1 MYICPHKGTCLMRYL
16 RLCLFVV
23 LSFLSVTVKVSAES
37 QDSVLLGLYGDSMEK
52 GDVPDAMDAA
62 AVILSRIDSASVD
75 VQTAVMA
82 EDLAEYLDKAFRYSE
97 ALRWRSLASAGYGK
111 SPEHRQDYARNELE
125 LAKLYYRTGTFHKAF
140 VHVNNAMDVYS
151 EGRENKEHLE
161 CVNLL
166 GALYYAC
173 RDYDR
178 SSDYFRQCAKG
189 AESIRDTSMLLLA
202 LNNMAVYIYSQSDSV
217 ETEKLLLE
225 CAELCR
231 QSGNTSFLS
240 KVYINISLMS
250 IRSKDFDAAR
260 RYLDAARPI
269 LTDVGENGQYYYYSA
284 IIDYR
289 QGNLDAA
296 IVSLHKAVDLY
307 SLGEFGERRQACLEL
322 LQEIYAVR
330 GDYENAYNT
339 LFNYYTASKQY
350 DREGAVIELFKVQN
364 EKLLNE
370 QREEELSRKRALAVW
385 LSVSVFLLVL
395 ISVLAVMMYKR
406 REYEIRRRE
415 QELAARKEI
424 EELKQMQQYKT
435 DCLVNDTI
443 ENLNRLGAR
452 MKDEELQKELAR
464 ICGDLKDTKKR
475 DEWMEIKSF
484 VPKFE
489 SDFYRNLIQ
498 AYPSLTLNERRL
510 CVFLNMSLTTKEISD
525 ITRQSVQSI
534 NTARGRLRRKLGI
547 NGDNISMQEFL
558 SKFN

>member
-217 ETEKLLLE
+217 ETKKLLLE

-289 QGNLDAA
+289 QGDLDAA

>member
-111 SPEHRQDYARNELE
+111 SPKHRQDYARNELE

-217 ETEKLLLE
+217 ETKKLLLE

>member
-1 MYICPHKGTCLMRYL
+1 MRYL

-202 LNNMAVYIYSQSDSV
+202 LNNMAVYIYGQSDSV
-217 ETEKLLLE
+217 ETKKLLLE

-289 QGNLDAA
+289 QGDLDAA

-435 DCLVNDTI
+435 DCLVND
-443 ENLNRLGAR
+443 RLGAR

>member
-75 VQTAVMA
+75 VQTAMMA

-217 ETEKLLLE
+217 ETKKLLLE

-289 QGNLDAA
+289 QGDLDAA

>member
-217 ETEKLLLE
+217 ETKKLLLE

-289 QGNLDAA
+289 QGDLDAA

-395 ISVLAVMMYKR
+395 ISALAVMMYKR

-464 ICGDLKDTKKR
+464 ICGDLKDAKKR

-484 VPKFE
+484 VPKFD

-547 NGDNISMQEFL
+547 NGDNVSMQEFL

>member
-217 ETEKLLLE
+217 ETKKLLLE

>member
-217 ETEKLLLE
+217 ETKKLLLE

-443 ENLNRLGAR
+443 RLGAR

>member
-1 MYICPHKGTCLMRYL
+1 MRYL

-217 ETEKLLLE
+217 ETKKQLLE

-289 QGNLDAA
+289 QGDLDAA

>member
-125 LAKLYYRTGTFHKAF
+125 LAKLYYRAGTFHKAF

-217 ETEKLLLE
+217 ETKKLLLE

-289 QGNLDAA
+289 QGDLDAA

>member
-217 ETEKLLLE
+217 ETKKLLLE

-452 MKDEELQKELAR
+452 MNDEELQKELAR

>member
-23 LSFLSVTVKVSAES
+23 LSFLSGAVKVSAES
-37 QDSVLLGLYGDSMEK
+37 RDSVLLGLYGDSMEK

-75 VQTAVMA
+75 VQTAMMA

-217 ETEKLLLE
+217 ETKKLLLE

-289 QGNLDAA
+289 QGDLDAA

>member
-16 RLCLFVV
+16 RLCLLVV
-23 LSFLSVTVKVSAES
+23 LSFLSGTVKISAES
-37 QDSVLLGLYGDSMEK
+37 RDSVLLGLYENSLEK
-52 GDVPDAMDAA
+52 GDIPDAMDAA

-75 VQTAVMA
+75 VQTAAMA
-82 EDLAEYLDKAFRYSE
+82 EDLAEYLDKSFRYSE

-111 SPEHRQDYARNELE
+111 SPEHRRDYARNELE

-151 EGRENKEHLE
+151 EGKENKEHLE

-178 SSDYFRQCAKG
+178 SKDYFSRCVKG
-189 AESIRDTSMLLLA
+189 AESMRDTSMLVLA
-202 LNNMAVYIYSQSDSV
+202 LNNVAVYIYSQSDSLQ
-217 ETEKLLLE
+217 TRRLLTE

-231 QSGNTSFLS
+231 ESGNTSMLAR
-240 KVYINISLMS
+240 VYINMSLMS
-250 IRSKDFDAAR
+250 IRAKSYDTAR
-260 RYLDAARPI
+260 EYLEKARPI
-269 LTDVGENGQYYYYSA
+269 LTDVGENGQYYYYSGLLS
-284 IIDYR
+284 YN
-289 QGNLDAA
+289 QGNMDAA
-296 IVSLHKAVDLY
+296 VVSLRKAVDLY

-322 LQEIYAVR
+322 LQEIYAEE
-330 GDYENAYNT
+330 GDYENAYNS
-339 LFNYYTASKQY
+339 LYEYYQASRQY

-364 EKLLNE
+364 DRLLSE
-370 QREEELSRKRALAVW
+370 QRAEEISQRRTLTLW
-385 LSVSVFLLVL
+385 LSISILLLAL
-395 ISVLAVMMYKR
+395 ISVFAVMMYKR
-406 REYEIRRRE
+406 REYDIKRRE
-415 QELAARKEI
+415 QELAAKKEI
-424 EELKQMQQYKT
+424 EDLKQMQQYKT

-443 ENLNRLGAR
+443 ENLNKLGAGIE
-452 MKDEELQKELAR
+452 DAGQKEQLAR
-464 ICGDLKDTKKR
+464 ICSDLKDTKKR

-484 VPKFE
+484 VPKFD

-547 NGDNISMQEFL
+547 NGDNVSMQEFL

>member
-1 MYICPHKGTCLMRYL
+1 MRYL

-217 ETEKLLLE
+217 ETRKQLLE

>member
-111 SPEHRQDYARNELE
+111 SPEHRQDYARNELQ

-217 ETEKLLLE
+217 ETKKLLLE

-364 EKLLNE
+364 EKMLNE

>member
-52 GDVPDAMDAA
+52 GDVH
-62 AVILSRIDSASVD
+62 
-75 VQTAVMA
+75 
-82 EDLAEYLDKAFRYSE
+82 LAEYLDKAFRYSE

-217 ETEKLLLE
+217 ETKKLLLE

>member
-52 GDVPDAMDAA
+52 GDVSDAMDAA

-217 ETEKLLLE
+217 ETKKLLLE

>member
-111 SPEHRQDYARNELE
+111 SPKHRQDYARNELE

>member
-217 ETEKLLLE
+217 ETKKLLLE

-289 QGNLDAA
+289 QGDLDAA

-452 MKDEELQKELAR
+452 MRDEELQKELAR

>member
-217 ETEKLLLE
+217 ETKKLLLE

-339 LFNYYTASKQY
+339 IFNSDPASKQY

>member
-1 MYICPHKGTCLMRYL
+1 MRYL

-37 QDSVLLGLYGDSMEK
+37 QDSVLLGLYGNSMEK

-217 ETEKLLLE
+217 ETKKQLLE

>member
-217 ETEKLLLE
+217 ETKKQLLE

-289 QGNLDAA
+289 QGDLDAA

>member
-37 QDSVLLGLYGDSMEK
+37 QDSVLLGLYGNSMEK

-217 ETEKLLLE
+217 ETKKLLLE

>member
-217 ETEKLLLE
+217 ETRKLLLE

-289 QGNLDAA
+289 QGDLDAA

>member
-37 QDSVLLGLYGDSMEK
+37 QDSVLLGLYGNSMEK

-217 ETEKLLLE
+217 ETKKLLLE

-395 ISVLAVMMYKR
+395 MSVLAVMMYKR

>member
-217 ETEKLLLE
+217 ETKKLLLE

-484 VPKFE
+484 VPKFD

-547 NGDNISMQEFL
+547 NGDNVSMQEFL

>member
-289 QGNLDAA
+289 QGDLDAA

>member
-37 QDSVLLGLYGDSMEK
+37 QDSVLLGLYGNSMEK

-217 ETEKLLLE
+217 ETKKLLLE

-289 QGNLDAA
+289 QGDLDAA

>member
-217 ETEKLLLE
+217 ETKKLLLE

-289 QGNLDAA
+289 QGDLDAA

-484 VPKFE
+484 VPKFD

-547 NGDNISMQEFL
+547 NGDNVSMQEFL

>member
-1 MYICPHKGTCLMRYL
+1 LYICPHKGTCLMRYL

-289 QGNLDAA
+289 QGDLDAA

>member
-217 ETEKLLLE
+217 ETKKLLLE

-289 QGNLDAA
+289 QGDLDAA

-547 NGDNISMQEFL
+547 NGDDISMQEFL

>member
-75 VQTAVMA
+75 VQTAMMA

-111 SPEHRQDYARNELE
+111 SPEHRQDYARNELQ

-217 ETEKLLLE
+217 ETKKLLLE

>member
-75 VQTAVMA
+75 VQTAVLA

-217 ETEKLLLE
+217 ETKKLLLE

-395 ISVLAVMMYKR
+395 MSVLAVMMYKR

>member
-289 QGNLDAA
+289 QGDLDAA

-395 ISVLAVMMYKR
+395 ISVLAVMLYKR

-452 MKDEELQKELAR
+452 MKDDELQKELAR

>member
-189 AESIRDTSMLLLA
+189 AESIKDTSMLLLA

-217 ETEKLLLE
+217 ETKKLLLE

>member
-1 MYICPHKGTCLMRYL
+1 MRYL

-75 VQTAVMA
+75 VQTAMMA

-111 SPEHRQDYARNELE
+111 SPEHRQDYARNELA

-217 ETEKLLLE
+217 ETKKLLLE

-289 QGNLDAA
+289 HGNLDAA

>member
-217 ETEKLLLE
+217 ETKKLLLE

-289 QGNLDAA
+289 QGDLDAA

-452 MKDEELQKELAR
+452 MKDE
-464 ICGDLKDTKKR
+464 KKR

-484 VPKFE
+484 VPKFD

-547 NGDNISMQEFL
+547 NGDNVSMQEFL